1 MKIIVIGKTGCRCRN
16 LIPELEKEKI
26 KAMNYGNSTLIEDAD
41 VIFAKPNDIEGI
53 ARLYPGISFCVA
65 YLSSSVDERRRNAL
79 EDGFRPREYA
89 RVEKSEEK
97 LFSILERWVDDPD
110 LSGIYP
116 HNVTAAI
123 HFRLEHT
130 GYAEIAETLCR
141 HIQRRKRCER
151 IVRKCVTA
159 GSIDSCKPGTAS
171 VYTEGNDGSMQE
183 SSIPIESYVDISM
196 ATVEGMASLMDA
208 YLDVNETGT
217 RPVVNLKKK
226 KGEKTGGGFEQ
237 LSFVFKM

>member
-26 KAMNYGNSTLIEDAD
+26 DAVTYGRYTPIEDAD
-41 VIFAKPNDIEGI
+41 VIFAKLDDIEGI
-53 ARLYPGISFCVA
+53 ARMYPGISFCVA
-65 YLSSSVDERRRNAL
+65 YLSCSGEERRRKAL
-79 EDGFRPREYA
+79 EDGLRPREYE
-89 RVEKSEEK
+89 RIEKSEDK
-97 LFSILERWVDDPD
+97 QFSILERWVDDPD

-116 HNVTAAI
+116 QNVTAAI
-123 HFRLEHT
+123 HFRLEDT
-130 GYAEIAETLCR
+130 GYSEIAEILSR
-141 HIQRRKRCER
+141 QIQRRKRCEQ
-151 IVRKCVTA
+151 IVQKCVTA

-171 VYTEGNDGSMQE
+171 VYTEGSDGSMRQ
-183 SSIPIESYVDISM
+183 SDIPIDSYVDISM

-217 RPVVNLKKK
+217 RPVINRKRK
-226 KGEKTGGGFEQ
+226 KGEKSGVGFEQ